1 MYTRNGARSQRET
14 PAEMW
19 LAPTGFDL
27 WFIRQL
33 AQLLGRWRLLDMG
46 VQSAIQHNVLGGFW
60 YAAALFVFWIRGGQ
74 PESEAVRRRILTTLA
89 GSLIALLLMLL
100 AATLIAWPPP
110 FHHAGLAEL
119 YPRYIYRNESAS
131 SFPSQSTTLYAA
143 VAAGVFSLHRVTGSL
158 LWVGVVLL
166 VGLPRIYV
174 GGHYPTDV
182 LAGIV
187 LGLAGYA
194 TARFLLE
201 PRLALPMAR
210 VFKGKTWLRVLGE
223 LVVFAWILQVAVEFR
238 DVVWLNNVLRYFLK

>member
-1 MYTRNGARSQRET
+1 VYTHCRARDQREIL
-14 PAEMW
+14 AEMW
-19 LAPTGFDL
+19 LVPTGFDL
-27 WFIRQL
+27 WFIRHL
-33 AQLLGRWRLLDMG
+33 AQLLGRWRMFDMG
-46 VQSAIQHNVLGGFW
+46 VQSAIRHNVLGGFW
-60 YAAALFVFWIRGGQ
+60 YAAALFVLWVRGSQ
-74 PESEAVRRRILTTLA
+74 QENEAVRRRILTTLV
-89 GSLIALLLMLL
+89 GSLIAIVFMLL

-143 VAAGVFSLHRVTGSL
+143 VAAGVFSLHRVAGWL
-158 LWVGVVLL
+158 LWAGVVLL

-182 LAGIV
+182 LAGVV

-194 TARFLLE
+194 TARYLLE
-201 PRLALPMAR
+201 PRLARPMER
-210 VFKGKTWLRVLGE
+210 VFQGKTWLRVLGE
-223 LVVFAWILQVAVEFR
+223 LVVFAWILQVAVGFR

>member
-1 MYTRNGARSQRET
+1 MYTRSGARNQMGI

-33 AQLLGRWRLLDMG
+33 AQLLGRWRLLDIG

-60 YAAALFVFWIRGGQ
+60 YAAALFFFWVRGGQ
-74 PESEAVRRRILTTLA
+74 QENEAVRRRILTTLL
-89 GSLIALLLMLL
+89 GSLIAILLMLL
-100 AATLIAWPPP
+100 GAMLIAWPPP
-110 FHHAGLAEL
+110 YRHASLAEL
-119 YPRYIYRNESAS
+119 YPRYFYRNESGS

-182 LAGIV
+182 LAGMV
-187 LGLAGYA
+187 FGLASYA
-194 TARFLLE
+194 TARYLLE
-201 PRLALPMAR
+201 PRLVRPMER
-210 VFKGKTWLRVLGE
+210 VFKGKKWLQVLGE
-223 LVVFAWILQVAVEFR
+223 LVVFAWILQVAVGFR
-238 DVVWLNNVLRYFLK
+238 DVVWLNNILRYLLK

>member
-1 MYTRNGARSQRET
+1 MYTHSCTRNQGEI

-19 LAPTGFDL
+19 LTPTGFDL

-33 AQLLGRWRLLDMG
+33 AQLLGWSHLLDIG
-46 VQSAIQHNVLGGFW
+46 VQSAIQHNVLGGLW

-74 PESEAVRRRILTTLA
+74 QENEAVRRRILTTLV

-143 VAAGVFSLHRVTGSL
+143 VASGVSSLHRVTGSL

-166 VGLPRIYV
+166 VGLPRMYV

-182 LAGIV
+182 LAGMV
-187 LGLAGYA
+187 FGLAGYT
-194 TARFLLE
+194 TARYLLE
-201 PRLALPMAR
+201 PRLARPTER
-210 VFKGKTWLRVLGE
+210 VFKGRMWLQVLGE
-223 LVVFAWILQVAVEFR
+223 LVVFAWILQVAVGFR
-238 DVVWLNNVLRYFLK
+238 DVVWLKNVLRYFLK